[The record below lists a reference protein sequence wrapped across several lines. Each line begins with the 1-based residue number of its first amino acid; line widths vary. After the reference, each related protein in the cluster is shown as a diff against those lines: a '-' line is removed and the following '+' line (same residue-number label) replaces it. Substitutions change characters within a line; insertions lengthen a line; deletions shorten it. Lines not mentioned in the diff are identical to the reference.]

1 MNKTLR
7 NIGIG
12 LFLAG
17 AAFQIEE
24 FVEKEDIASTSAI
37 TNDAYEQAQQE
48 LTDVK
53 NQLAALQLDLNK
65 AQQSQ
70 TKEPKNTD
78 VTEKT
83 AETTP
88 TEASMTLSIQIGMT
102 SSEISTKL
110 EDAGII
116 LNRVD
121 MDNYLSDQ
129 GLAGRIQIGNYELNS
144 SMSLKQIAE
153 TITR

>member
-24 FVEKEDIASTSAI
+24 ILTDVDITSTNAI
-37 TNDAYEQAQQE
+37 SQESYDQAQQE

-53 NQLAALQLDLNK
+53 KQLAQLQLDLNS
-65 AQQSQ
+65 AQQAQ
-70 TKEPKNTD
+70 TNEPKETAK
-78 VTEKT
+78 TETSAEPTTSET
-83 AETTP
+83 A
-88 TEASMTLSIQIGMT
+88 MTLSIQVGMT
-102 SSEISTKL
+102 SSEISAKL
-110 EDAGII
+110 QDKGII
-116 LNRVD
+116 QNSVD
-121 MDNYLSDQ
+121 LDNYLSDQ
-129 GLAGRIQIGNYELNS
+129 GLAGRIQVGNYELNS
-144 SMSLKQIAE
+144 SMTLKQIAE